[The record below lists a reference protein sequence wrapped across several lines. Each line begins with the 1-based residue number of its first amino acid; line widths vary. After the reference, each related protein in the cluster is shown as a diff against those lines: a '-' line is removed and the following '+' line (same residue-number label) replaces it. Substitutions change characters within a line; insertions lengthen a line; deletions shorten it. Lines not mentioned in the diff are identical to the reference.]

1 MITPWNDKPREHI
14 KKQRHHFADKG
25 LYSQSYGFSSS
36 HVWIWELDHKESWAP
51 KNWCF
56 WITVLEKTLVSPWDS
71 NEIKP
76 VNPKGNQPWTFI
88 GKTEAEASV
97 LWPLEM
103 KSQLIGKDLDAG
115 KDWRQRRKGWRRIRW
130 LNSITDSMD
139 MSLNKLQET
148 AKDREVWCSVVDGV
162 TQRVRNDLA
171 TEQQIS

>member
-1 MITPWNDKPREHI
+1 MCI
-14 KKQRHHFADKG
+14 KKRRHHFADKG
-25 LYSQSYGFSSS
+25 LYSQSCGFSSS

-56 WITVLEKTLVSPWDS
+56 WIAVLEKTLVSPWDS

-115 KDWRQRRKGWRRIRW
+115 KDWRQRRKGWQRIRW
-130 LNSITDSMD
+130 LNRITDSMD

-148 AKDREVWCSVVDGV
+148 EKDRKAGV
-162 TQRVRNDLA
+162 LQSMGLQRVGHNLA
-171 TEQQIS
+171 TEQRTK

>member
-1 MITPWNDKPREHI
+1 MCI
-14 KKQRHHFADKG
+14 KKRRHHFADKG
-25 LYSQSYGFSSS
+25 LYSQSCGFSSS

-56 WITVLEKTLVSPWDS
+56 WIAVLEKTLVSPWDS

-115 KDWRQRRKGWRRIRW
+115 KDWRQRRKGWQRIRW
-130 LNSITDSMD
+130 LNRITDSMD

-148 AKDREVWCSVVDGV
+148 EKDRKADVLQSMGL
-162 TQRVRNDLA
+162 QRVGHNLA
-171 TEQQIS
+171 TEQRTK